1 MLAQRKQ
8 PTACPAHA
16 LTPDTLRA
24 SLSSFLH
31 AEADAILSL
40 INHLPPQALTLVE
53 YLLNVHGKV
62 IFSGVGKSGLVAQK
76 LAATHSSL
84 GIPSFALHPSD
95 ALHGDIG
102 ALQQG
107 DIFIALSKSA
117 TGDEFNQI
125 MPILKSRGITT
136 FLLCCKHGVLC
147 DKADVV
153 ITLHVEREACPLN
166 LAPTSSSTVMMA
178 FGDAVALT
186 VSSLRG
192 FSEKDFARNH
202 PAGALGK
209 RLLLTVASIMHKND
223 ELPLLLPTTPFKD
236 VLIAITSKKRGL
248 GIVVDNNHALRGI
261 ITDGDLRRAC
271 ELGPRMFDA
280 CAQDIA
286 TTQPKFIAPHELAY
300 TALLVMEQH
309 NITSLVVVENEKV
322 VGLIHIHDVIKAGL

>member
-1 MLAQRKQ
+1 MLAQREQ
-8 PTACPAHA
+8 TPRLAHA
-16 LTPDTLRA
+16 LSPDVLRT
-24 SLSSFLH
+24 SLSSFLR

-40 INHLPPQALTLVE
+40 INHIPTQTLTLIND
-53 YLLNVHGKV
+53 LLNAQGKV
-62 IFSGVGKSGLVAQK
+62 IFSGVGKSGLIAQK
-76 LAATHSSL
+76 LAATYSSL
-84 GIPSFALHPSD
+84 GIASFALHPCD
-95 ALHGDIG
+95 ALHGDLG
-102 ALQQG
+102 ALQRG

-117 TGDEFNQI
+117 TGDEFSQI
-125 MPILKSRGITT
+125 LPILKPRGITSY
-136 FLLCCKHGVLC
+136 LLCCKPGILC
-147 DKADVV
+147 EKADAV
-153 ITLHVEREACPLN
+153 ITLPIEQEACPLN
-166 LAPTSSSTVMMA
+166 LAPTSSSTAMMA

-192 FSEKDFARNH
+192 FNEKDFARNH

-223 ELPLLLPTTPFKD
+223 ALPLVLPTTTFKD

-261 ITDGDLRRAC
+261 ITDGDLRRAY
-271 ELGPRMFDA
+271 ERGPRVFDV

-286 TTQPKFIAPHELAY
+286 TMNPKFIAPHELAY